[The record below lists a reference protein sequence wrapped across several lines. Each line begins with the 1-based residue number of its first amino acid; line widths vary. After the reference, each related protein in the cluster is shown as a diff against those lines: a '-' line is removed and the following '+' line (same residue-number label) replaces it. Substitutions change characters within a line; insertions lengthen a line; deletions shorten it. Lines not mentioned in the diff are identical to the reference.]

1 MHMATFTKELTAVN
15 EAGLA
20 AAAAEY
26 NNSNDLSLG
35 KPADFVPLTPHQY
48 LDLVVGKA
56 LKGMQD
62 EHLRLTS
69 GAFLLRFPPG
79 KIDTIKAAAA
89 SNAQIAEYIAE
100 VEANPYVY
108 TGSTLVR
115 GGIAMLVQAGLLTQ
129 AQADVILA

>member
-1 MHMATFTKELTAVN
+1 MATFTKELTAVN

-35 KPADFVPLTPHQY
+35 KPADFVPLTPRQY

-89 SNAQIAEYIAE
+89 SNAQLAEYIAE